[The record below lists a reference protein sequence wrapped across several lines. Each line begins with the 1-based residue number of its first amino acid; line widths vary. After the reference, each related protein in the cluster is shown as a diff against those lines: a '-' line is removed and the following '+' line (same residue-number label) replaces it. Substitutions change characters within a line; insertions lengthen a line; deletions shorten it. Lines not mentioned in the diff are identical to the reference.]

1 MKKHIL
7 TMSLCCVLAACASQP
22 KQQKTVESSEQTNKQ
37 MQGVTGNAQ
46 DTAPAW
52 VFLPKSDNGLASSAC
67 VDWSGNMAVDRPQAV
82 AAARADMAQQISI
95 KASVLDKLYN
105 RKLQAEGKS
114 DVGSTFEQV
123 TKQVASETLEGS
135 TPENVS
141 LAKIDGKKY
150 LCALVVKKDTRE
162 TFDTLVEESSRDLDP
177 QSKAALYEEFRT
189 QKAMDELEK
198 ELESL

>member
-7 TMSLCCVLAACASQP
+7 TIGVCCALAACASQP
-22 KQQKTVESSEQTNKQ
+22 KQTETQRSSAQANSQ
-37 MQGVTGNAQ
+37 MQAVTGNPQ
-46 DTAPAW
+46 DSAPGW
-52 VFLPKSDNGLASSAC
+52 VFLPKSDKGLASSAC
-67 VDWSGNMAVDRPQAV
+67 VDWSGNMSVDRPQAV

-123 TKQVASETLEGS
+123 TKQVSSETLEGS
-135 TPENVS
+135 TPQEIS
-141 LAKIDGKKY
+141 LAQIDGKKY
-150 LCALVVKKDTRE
+150 LCALVVKEDTRE
-162 TFDTLVEESSRDLDP
+162 TFDTLVEESNRQLDP

-189 QKAMDELEK
+189 QKAMKELEK
-198 ELESL
+198 ELENL

>member
-1 MKKHIL
+1 MKKHLIIIGV
-7 TMSLCCVLAACASQP
+7 CFALAACASQP
-22 KQQKTVESSEQTNKQ
+22 EQTEEQKSSAQANQQ
-37 MQGVTGNAQ
+37 MQSVTGNPQ
-46 DTAPAW
+46 DSAPAW
-52 VFLPKSDNGLASSAC
+52 VFLPKSDSGLASSAC

-123 TKQVASETLEGS
+123 TKQVSSETLEGS
-135 TPENVS
+135 TPEEIS
-141 LAKIDGKKY
+141 LAQIDGKKY
-150 LCALVVKKDTRE
+150 LCALVVKEDTRE
-162 TFDTLVEESSRDLDP
+162 TFDTLVDESNRQLDP

-189 QKAMDELEK
+189 QKAMKELEK

>member
-7 TMSLCCVLAACASQP
+7 TISLCCALAACASQP
-22 KQQKTVESSEQTNKQ
+22 KQQAAEPSEQTNKQ
-37 MQGVTGNAQ
+37 MQDVTGNPQ

-52 VFLPKSDNGLASSAC
+52 VFFPKSDKGLASSAC
-67 VDWSGNMAVDRPQAV
+67 VDWSGNMAVDRPQV
-82 AAARADMAQQISI
+82 MAAARADMAQQVSI

-141 LAKIDGKKY
+141 LAQIDGKKY
-150 LCALVVKKDTRE
+150 LCALVVKKDTKE
-162 TFDTLVEESSRDLDP
+162 TFDTLVEESNRELDP